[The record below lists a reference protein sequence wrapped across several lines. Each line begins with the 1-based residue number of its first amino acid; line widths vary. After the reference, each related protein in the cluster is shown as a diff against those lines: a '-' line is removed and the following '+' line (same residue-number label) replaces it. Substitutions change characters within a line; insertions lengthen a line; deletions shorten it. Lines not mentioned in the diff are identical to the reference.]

1 MPNVEIQMTEIDW
14 NIKRLEQIE
23 LELAVERCKQHIIK
37 LELKV
42 ELLKE
47 SIGSSQLTDVER
59 LVQVNL
65 IFGCLKQIQLEQE
78 RKEEQNREAENRFLR
93 LANYLKAARIG
104 VEELQL
110 VSADLRTLSRAWND
124 FGESLIG
131 SR

>member
-1 MPNVEIQMTEIDW
+1 MTEIDR

-23 LELAVERCKQHIIK
+23 LELAVERWKQHVIK

-42 ELLKE
+42 EFLRE